1 MIQPA
6 RHEAAGA
13 AAPVGRARLA
23 ASITARVLDGQAVAL
38 HGPRGD
44 QLAATIRRADGRKR
58 VHDKAAPDS
67 PRPSAPCPTHVL
79 LHRRVLRNARA

>member
-38 HGPRGD
+38 HGPRGMGRTTVLD
-44 QLAATIRRADGRKR
+44 LVAAGLPHAISVRVQLSLI
-58 VHDKAAPDS
+58 HI
-67 PRPSAPCPTHVL
+67 
-79 LHRRVLRNARA
+79 